1 MIDTEELIGK
11 LQILYDREVEIQE
24 KIETLIIK
32 LQQTKEDIELME
44 TAIMY
49 QSNRIGRG
57 K

>member
-1 MIDTEELIGK
+1 VIDTEELIGK